1 MNHPLFNREHCIAC
15 GACAAACPFRIIGFE
30 AEGFPAFRDDAIAC
44 MACGHCAAVCPAD
57 AVTVRAQ
64 SAGSAQDA
72 GSEAFGPKSEIP
84 ADNPALALIM
94 ERRSYRSF
102 AETPVPRK
110 LIERAIDAARYAA
123 SAKNAQGSEWTV
135 IEGRERIQE
144 AGLGLTAKLRE
155 NPALEARY
163 KYVRKD
169 EDAVFWGASALV
181 IAHGDPAASLF
192 QGDGVIAATAFDYAA
207 QALGLAT
214 CFSGT
219 AMNAQSLVKSLAGIP
234 EAHAVYAV
242 LMVGLPGE
250 RYLRLPDRKAARVTW
265 R

>member
-1 MNHPLFNREHCIAC
+1 MNQPLFNREHCIAC
-15 GACAAACPFRIIGFE
+15 GTCAKACPFRIIGID

-44 MACGHCAAVCPAD
+44 MACGHCAAVCPAE
-57 AVTVRAQ
+57 AVTV
-64 SAGSAQDA
+64 SAQDLGA
-72 GSEAFGPKSEIP
+72 EASGQKSEIP

-102 AETPVPRK
+102 AETPAPRK

-135 IEGRERIQE
+135 LEGQERIQE
-144 AGLGLTAKLRE
+144 AGLGFTAKLRE

-163 KYVRKD
+163 KYARKD

-234 EAHAVYAV
+234 ESHTVYAV

-250 RYLRLPDRKAARVTW
+250 RFLRLPDRKAARVTW